1 MTFDLDFDALF
12 GQLLNLA
19 DLTGPPEPRMPS
31 PSIDERLAE
40 AFAHYRNL
48 AAPLHERLAGYA
60 VAADEIFP
68 AYGKAV
74 DQLVQRLNESGG
86 GANAPQVG
94 DPMPD
99 FLLPDEHGQLVSLQ
113 SLLANGPT
121 AVMFHRGHWCPYCR
135 MNVGAL
141 VRARFEIA
149 AKRGHVVIIT
159 PENQQYAKLFKLQTA
174 APFPV
179 LTDVDNGYA
188 LSLNLAIWLGP
199 DLRDLLSQ
207 RGRVLP
213 DYHGNDAWMLPIPA
227 TFVVG
232 TDGRITA
239 RFVDPDFRRRMDI
252 DELITAL
259 ANSA

>member
-1 MTFDLDFDALF
+1 MH
-12 GQLLNLA
+12 
-19 DLTGPPEPRMPS
+19 S

-48 AAPLHERLAGYA
+48 EAPLHERLAGYA
-60 VAADEIFP
+60 KAANEIFP
-68 AYGKAV
+68 AYGTAV
-74 DQLVQRLNESGG
+74 DQLVQRLNDGG
-86 GANAPQVG
+86 SGANAPQVG

-99 FLLPDEHGQLVSLQ
+99 FLLPDDHGRLVALDA
-113 SLLANGPT
+113 LLAKGPT

-135 MNVGAL
+135 MNVGGL
-141 VRARFEIA
+141 VCARFEIA
-149 AKRGHVVIIT
+149 ATGGQVVIIT
-159 PENQQYAKLFKLQTA
+159 PENQQFAKLFKLQTA

-179 LTDVDNGYA
+179 LTDVDSGYA

-227 TFVVG
+227 TFVVASS
-232 TDGRITA
+232 GRIKA

-252 DELITAL
+252 DALVAAL
-259 ANSA
+259 ASSG